1 MNFVLRSYDYSG
13 ILVSTYGDYWRQIR
27 KICVLELLSAKRV
40 QSFRSIREEE
50 VWNLIET
57 ISLSNGLPVN
67 LRKNLFTITNSVISR
82 AAFGEK
88 CKGQDEFISLNKEIN
103 KLASGFNVPDLY
115 LSLKFIAS
123 INGMKTT
130 LKRLHRK
137 KENIF
142 QDIIGDH
149 EMMNMKTTSITK
161 DSSCKEDLVDVL
173 LKLQKSSDLKFEV
186 TAKHIKAVTSV

>member
-67 LRKNLFTITNSVISR
+67 LSKNLFTMTNSVISR

-115 LSLKFIAS
+115 PSLKFIAS

-130 LKRLHRK
+130 LRLHRK
-137 KENIF
+137 KDNILK
-142 QDIIGDH
+142 DIIDDH
-149 EMMNMKTTSITK
+149 EMMNMNTTSITK

>member
-67 LRKNLFTITNSVISR
+67 LSKNLFTMTNSVISR

-88 CKGQDEFISLNKEIN
+88 CKGQDEFISPNKEIN

-130 LKRLHRK
+130 LRLHRK
-137 KENIF
+137 KDNIL
-142 QDIIGDH
+142 QDIIDDH

>member
-1 MNFVLRSYDYSG
+1 MSEFLSYDYSG

-27 KICVLELLSAKRV
+27 KICVLKLLSAKRV

-57 ISLSNGLPVN
+57 ISLSSGLPVN

-130 LKRLHRK
+130 LKRLHQK
-137 KENIF
+137 MDNIL
-142 QDIIGDH
+142 QDIIDDH
-149 EMMNMKTTSITK
+149 KMNMIITSITNAP
-161 DSSCKEDLVDVL
+161 SCKKDLVDVL

-186 TAKHIKAVTSV
+186 TAKHIEAVTSV